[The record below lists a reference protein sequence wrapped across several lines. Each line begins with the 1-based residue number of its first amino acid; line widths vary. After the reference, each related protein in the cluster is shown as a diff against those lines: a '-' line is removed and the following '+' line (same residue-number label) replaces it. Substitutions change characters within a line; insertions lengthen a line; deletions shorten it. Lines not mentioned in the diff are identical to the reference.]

1 MTQPNITR
9 EDGPTRGRYVAKLDG
24 IDAEAELVY
33 SRRSPTLISADHT
46 GVPDAF
52 RGMGI
57 GRLLVTRM
65 VEDARA
71 QGVKILAR
79 CTYVKAERHKHP
91 EWADVFQD

>member
-1 MTQPNITR
+1 MTQPSITR
-9 EDGPTRGRYVAKLDG
+9 EDGPERGRYVAKLDG

-33 SRRSPTLISADHT
+33 SRRSPKLISADHT

-52 RGMGI
+52 RGKGI
-57 GRLLVTRM
+57 GRLLVIRM

-71 QGVKILAR
+71 QGVRIVAQ
-79 CTYVKAERHKHP
+79 CPYVKAERQKHP